1 MTDDITGTTPTT
13 ERADLLAALAGA
25 RYWLR
30 HTARELTEEQARA
43 TPTASALSVGGLV
56 KHVAQI
62 EDGWARFVQGDS
74 AAVGSADDPAGWER
88 HALSFRLLDGETLEG
103 ALARYAEVAAA
114 TDALVA
120 TIDLDA
126 TTALPPAPWFEP
138 GARWSARRVAL
149 HIVGE
154 TAQHA
159 GHADILR
166 ETIDGAKSMG

>member
-1 MTDDITGTTPTT
+1 MTNPDSGT

-25 RYWLR
+25 RHWLR
-30 HTARELTEEQARA
+30 HTARDLTDEQARL

-62 EDGWARFVQGDS
+62 EEGWARFMRGES
-74 AAVGSADDPAGWER
+74 AAVGSADDPSGWER
-88 HALSFRLLDGETLEG
+88 HAQSFVLQDGETLEG
-103 ALARYAEVAAA
+103 ALARYAQVAAA

-120 TIDLDA
+120 TIDLDS

-138 GARWSARRVAL
+138 GARWSARRVVL

-154 TAQHA
+154 TSQHA